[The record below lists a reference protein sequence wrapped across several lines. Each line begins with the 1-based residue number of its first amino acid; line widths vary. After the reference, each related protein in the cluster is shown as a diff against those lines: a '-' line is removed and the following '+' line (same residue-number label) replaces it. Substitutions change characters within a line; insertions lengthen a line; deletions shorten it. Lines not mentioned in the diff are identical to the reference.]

1 MNFLPLD
8 SLLIG
13 ELEETELKEI
23 KEGITN
29 LAIDLTSKMV
39 SELKFTVYDNNFNMF
54 TNNYFII
61 GRRVTF
67 LNEEYEIAEASLN
80 FNARNR
86 NITVRARSRAT
97 EQMRKDKGAKS
108 FGNISPSVFAANM
121 AEKFGLKIFAEDS
134 ARTAIKREASENKEE
149 STWDVLVR
157 LARELEFMCF
167 EARGVLF
174 FASQDFIAENA
185 PEVTISTPPFQINSY
200 GELDYSRISGENP
213 LEATSVDFKASQD
226 EEKPYNGSLSLLTN
240 ATSRSF
246 YPGVIVKLPDLTA
259 KYGNPRLMVERVGV
273 EAGVDKLVRIT
284 CSSVDSL
291 EELECKLKTFER
303 GASGDCVKRIQRAV
317 KTQVDGK
324 FGPATEAAVKR
335 FQAYV
340 GLPET
345 GVVDAATWDKIEST
359 TVDFPL
365 QASSGITSRSAST
378 STTDDGDDGG
388 VSEAERLAAARRR
401 LTQLQ
406 DAERVARS
414 RGITGNVQ
422 PLSPTD
428 AEIEEGVLKVKNAI
442 SGIVGGFV
450 EIVRPPFTNPATP
463 GLVNP
468 DWYNTTKTGSELYEY
483 WRDQGYVD

>member
-1 MNFLPLD
+1 MHALPLD

-13 ELEETELKEI
+13 ELDETELKEV

-29 LAIDLTSKMV
+29 LSIDLTSKMV

-67 LNEEYEIAEASLN
+67 LYEEYEIAEASLN

-97 EQMRKDKGAKS
+97 ERMRKDKGAKS
-108 FGNISPSVFAANM
+108 FGNISPSVFAASM
-121 AEKFGLKIFAEDS
+121 ASKFGLKIFAEDS

-157 LARELEFMCF
+157 LARDLEFMCF
-167 EARGVLF
+167 EARGTLF
-174 FASQDFIAENA
+174 FASQDFIAEHA
-185 PEVTISTPPFQINSY
+185 PTISISTPPFKINTY
-200 GELDYSRISGENP
+200 GELDFSRISGENP
-213 LEATSVDFKASQD
+213 LEATSLDFKASQD
-226 EEKPYNGSLSLLTN
+226 EEKPYNGSLSLLAN
-240 ATSRSF
+240 PTSVSI
-246 YPGVIVKLPDLTA
+246 YPGVIAKLPDLTSN
-259 KYGNPRLMVERVGV
+259 YGNPRLMVERVSV
-273 EAGVDKLVRIT
+273 EAGIDKLVRVT

-291 EELECKLKTFER
+291 EELECKLNTFER

-365 QASSGITSRSAST
+365 QKPSNITSASPDVSHIVVDDDPDVTDEDDTQVRTPEAVRQEQTAKYWAEKAQYKDAMQAYYSGGITAT
-378 STTDDGDDGG
+378 VTPAEDDGLVSVFSGGRTSNVVSVVIADPPQTDPWTGTLLDVDLQAQWEASYYGGKDD
-388 VSEAERLAAARRR
+388 
-401 LTQLQ
+401 
-406 DAERVARS
+406 
-414 RGITGNVQ
+414 
-422 PLSPTD
+422 
-428 AEIEEGVLKVKNAI
+428 
-442 SGIVGGFV
+442 
-450 EIVRPPFTNPATP
+450 
-463 GLVNP
+463 
-468 DWYNTTKTGSELYEY
+468 
-483 WRDQGYVD
+483 

>member
-13 ELEETELKEI
+13 ELDETELKEI
-23 KEGITN
+23 KEGIMN
-29 LAIDLTSKMV
+29 LSIDLTSKMV

-108 FGNISPSVFAANM
+108 FGNISPSIFAANM
-121 AEKFGLKIFAEDS
+121 AEKFGLQIFAEDS
-134 ARTAIKREASENKEE
+134 PRKAIKREASENKEE

-174 FASQDFIAENA
+174 FASQDFIADHA
-185 PEVTISTPPFQINSY
+185 PEVTISTPPFQINTY

-213 LEATSVDFKASQD
+213 LEATSLDFKASQD

-246 YPGVIVKLPDLTA
+246 YPGVVVKLPDLTA
-259 KYGNPRLMVERVGV
+259 KYGNPRLMVERVSV

-324 FGPATEAAVKR
+324 FGPAKEAAVKR
-335 FQAYV
+335 FQEYV

-365 QASSGITSRSAST
+365 QTSSGITSRSAST
-378 STTDDGDDGG
+378 STTDDGG

-401 LTQLQ
+401 QTELE
-406 DAERVARS
+406 DRERRLRS
-414 RGITGNVQ
+414 PGITATKKV
-422 PLSPTD
+422 LSPTD
-428 AEIEEGVLKVKNAI
+428 AEIEAGVLRVKKAASAI
-442 SGIVGGFV
+442 VDNFL
-450 EIVRPPFTNPATP
+450 EIVSPPRTNPTVP
-463 GLVNP
+463 NEVLTDFWNSP
-468 DWYNTTKTGSELYEY
+468 
-483 WRDQGYVD
+483 QGIALAEHHKEKGNILP